1 MREPGFEDLADLWQ
15 DSEEGNRE
23 AFEAQ
28 ARRARRKGR
37 LLGYVD
43 FAFALV
49 LVAGVLPSIFLAP
62 NALTVATAILILVAT
77 FWLSWTRRRHR
88 QMTAALNT
96 SDTVAFLESSIGYA
110 KANLRR
116 VQLSLRL
123 IGPCIAM
130 GIVFKGSQRSEG
142 LQDLPQGIWEWASRP
157 QAQVGLAVIFLI
169 VLGLFRSRRRLR
181 AELSK
186 LETLR
191 LDYEEESRRDDKT
204 G

>member
-23 AFEAQ
+23 TFEAQ

-49 LVAGVLPSIFLAP
+49 LVVGVLPSIFLAP

-116 VQLSLRL
+116 VKLSLRL

-130 GIVFKGSQRSEG
+130 GIVFKGSQRSDG
-142 LQDLPQGIWEWASRP
+142 LEDLPQGIWEWASRP
-157 QAQVGLAVIFLI
+157 QAQVGLAVVFLI

-191 LDYEEESRRDDKT
+191 LDYEAESRRDDKT
-204 G
+204 E